1 MHKFYTKKYLN
12 ISLILGV
19 TSIFIFSI
27 NLYLNFLND
36 FLKGFSMSF
45 GFSLTLI
52 SLILLNS
59 PKYMKRMEMSEKDER
74 LVMIKDKQ
82 LSTAYS
88 FHIFF
93 SAVLTVIFGL
103 NEETY
108 MISVAIA
115 SILLVEGLFLFLI
128 GLYYKNKY

>member
-1 MHKFYTKKYLN
+1 
-12 ISLILGV
+12 
-19 TSIFIFSI
+19 
-27 NLYLNFLND
+27 
-36 FLKGFSMSF
+36 MSF
-45 GFSLTLI
+45 GFTMTLV
-52 SLILLNS
+52 SLILQSN
-59 PKYMKRMEMSEKDER
+59 PKFMKKMEMSEKDER

-103 NEETY
+103 KEETY

-115 SILLVEGLFLFLI
+115 SILLVEGLFLFII